1 MRLITVFRTF
11 NPSEAQLI
19 HSRLDA
25 ADIPA
30 TVTHEGP
37 ALSMDGYSMATG
49 GVLVQV
55 PEDYSEEAK
64 ALLDAKDDPQ
74 A

>member
-1 MRLITVFRTF
+1 MKLVTVFKTF
-11 NPSEAQLI
+11 NAAEAQLI

-30 TVTHEGP
+30 TVTHEEV
-37 ALSMDGYSMATG
+37 ALSMGYGSATG

-55 PEDYSEEAK
+55 PEDRAEEAK
-64 ALLDAKDDPQ
+64 ALLEAKDDPR

>member
-1 MRLITVFRTF
+1 MKLVTAFRTF
-11 NPSEAQLI
+11 NPAEAQLI

-25 ADIPA
+25 AEIPA
-30 TVTHEGP
+30 TVTHEGA

-55 PEDYSEEAK
+55 PEDYLEEAR
-64 ALLDAKDDPQ
+64 ALIETKDDPR